1 MARGP
6 ERDRGRRDHAAELEH
21 GTPPEAHHWMSIA
34 DRRVARERN
43 VATPPRQEYSIA
55 VRVLSFGRHARLRA
69 TLALVA
75 ASTVGACGS
84 DTPAPAPTSFTV
96 WAFEERTGPNAP
108 DVPLVGADVAFD
120 PPGGGARLIART
132 AADGHVTFDG
142 VDDRASGGG
151 AGGVGAGGSV
161 SVYDASHV
169 LVTAIDASPETARLR
184 PNTIGKPA
192 SDLVLFAPSR
202 EDVILR
208 GSVALRGTFAS
219 KRDAANTVDVSV
231 SGLGRFG
238 SQESKGTT
246 YELRAP
252 RARAFFLLGHE
263 VKPLSLD
270 PSKPENEIVGSFR
283 VDFPALVGDT
293 TRDIDVAVG
302 RLPLRTVRLRAELPA
317 GPRSP
322 FGAGSR
328 GFATVQ
334 SADSELLV
342 APVKSARPSA
352 DGRAIDLEMSVAT
365 TEIAPERPI
374 TRALLVAPNGSRS
387 VRFEPGV
394 VADATT
400 WSDFITPALV
410 AAPPSPPPLSVRL
423 PLDDFPPGADLLVEI
438 YAGKELV
445 WVITGPPGG
454 LRGPVTLPVPLELR
468 LPALVAVSIS
478 ARMDPV
484 PLNGGGEIY
493 RRIATSPD
501 VLYRR

>member
-1 MARGP
+1 M
-6 ERDRGRRDHAAELEH
+6 
-21 GTPPEAHHWMSIA
+21 
-34 DRRVARERN
+34 
-43 VATPPRQEYSIA
+43 
-55 VRVLSFGRHARLRA
+55 
-69 TLALVA
+69 LALSIRRPADFAGLSCVTRA
-75 ASTVGACGS
+75 RVTGSGMTRAVLALLAVGTIAACGS
-84 DTPAPAPTSFTV
+84 DTADAAPAAFTI
-96 WAFEERTGPNAP
+96 WAFEERTGPGGA
-108 DVPLVGADVAFD
+108 DVPLVGAEVAYD
-120 PPGGGARLIART
+120 PPGGGARLLART
-132 AADGHVTFDG
+132 AADGHATFDG
-142 VDDRASGGG
+142 VEDRASGGG
-151 AGGVGAGGSV
+151 AGGSI
-161 SVYDASHV
+161 SVYEPSHI
-169 LVTAIDASPETARLR
+169 LVTAVDASPATARLR

-192 SDLVLFAPSR
+192 SDLVFFAPLR

-208 GSVALRGTFAS
+208 GSLTLRGTFAS
-219 KRDAANTVDVSV
+219 KRDATTSVDVSV

-238 SQESKGTT
+238 SQESMTAT

-252 RARAFFLLGHE
+252 RTRPFFLLGHE

-270 PSKPENEIVGSFR
+270 PSKPENEIIGSFR
-283 VDFPALVGDT
+283 VDFPPLVGDT
-293 TRDIDVAVG
+293 TRDIDVTTA
-302 RLPLRTVRLRAELPA
+302 RLPLRVVRLRAELPA

-322 FGAGSR
+322 FGAGSK

-352 DGRAIDLEMSVAT
+352 DGRAIDLEMSVVT
-365 TEIAPERPI
+365 TDIAPERPI
-374 TRALLVAPNGSRS
+374 TRALLVAPDGSRS

-400 WSDFITPALV
+400 WSDFLTPALV
-410 AAPPSPPPLSVRL
+410 AAKPSPAPLSERL
-423 PLDDFPPGADLLVEI
+423 PLDGFPPGADLLVEI

-445 WVITGPPGG
+445 WVVTGPPGG
-454 LRGPVTLPVPLELR
+454 LRGPVALPAPLELR

-484 PLNGGGEIY
+484 ALNGGGEIY